1 MTFKAHIT
9 IMPHDAILD
18 PQGKTVCSSLK
29 DLHFSGVQSVRIGKH
44 MVLEIES
51 DSKKNAFALA
61 EDACKKL
68 LANQIMEKYEINIE
82 G

>member
-1 MTFKAHIT
+1 MTFKAHIN

-18 PQGKTVCSSLK
+18 PQGKTVCSSLQNLNFK
-29 DLHFSGVQSVRIGKH
+29 GVQNVRIGKH
-44 MVLEIES
+44 MILEIES
-51 DSKKNAFALA
+51 ENKETAYSLA

-68 LANQIMEKYEINIE
+68 LANQIMEKFEIEIE